1 MSILSALFG
10 NYSQKEIKRIMPLQT
25 KVLSLEEEYKALT
38 DEQISMLEEYRDS
51 LMDTNTIMLKLRQ
64 TIHDELV
71 EAFEEMNA
79 EMDYQMKSIDHLSDM
94 L

>member
-1 MSILSALFG
+1 
-10 NYSQKEIKRIMPLQT
+10 
-25 KVLSLEEEYKALT
+25 
-38 DEQISMLEEYRDS
+38 MLEEYRDS

-79 EMDYQMKSIDHLSDM
+79 EMDYQMESIDHLSDM
-94 L
+94 LQNYRDIIDLVGHENLGISDTVLAEMSRANVENTRAALQA